1 MAEGKITVSLA
12 AGKIVGRKGSL
23 PNGTDCYV
31 FKGIPY
37 AQPPVGE
44 LRFKPPLP
52 LTSFRIDPLECFID
66 GPSGYSDDVR
76 IKRMSE
82 DCLYLNV
89 FSPQLQPKTSL
100 PVMVWIH
107 GGGFYTGTGD
117 SALYDPKYLVQQGA
131 VVVCIN
137 YRLGPLGFLSLP
149 SVGIEGNMGLKDQRM
164 SLRWVHE
171 NVAHF
176 GGDPSNVTIFGE
188 SAGGASVQ
196 LHYLSE
202 ASRQYFHKA
211 IAQSGTAYNE
221 WVWQRDA
228 TERARKLAQLLGAS
242 ETDSDEQVL
251 ATLMSASAETMTT
264 LQNQTLSERDQT
276 LLIRFPF
283 TPVIERPES
292 VDAIVTEH
300 PSRAIERKFRTDIPL
315 LLGSTDDEGL
325 VLWSMLDEKL
335 PLYANDP
342 SRLIPGTLAVRSEE
356 DKRSATDAI
365 VRFFFPNGGTI
376 SVETMRNVTK
386 VLGDNLNT
394 FAGYVA
400 TELHARYQSAPLYM
414 YVFSYM
420 GELNKYREEMKIPP
434 ECVGAG
440 HADDLYYLFSS
451 SIFNTDAIGD
461 HTDAGRFREY
471 CCNLWVNFARFGNP
485 NATLVNWTPVER
497 AIGDAESY
505 YPAAMNLKDI
515 GDCKMTTEFF
525 FERFQF
531 WKQLFQKYNGS
542 HLLPGV
548 N

>member
-12 AGKIVGRKGSL
+12 AGSVVGRKGAL
-23 PNGTDCYV
+23 PNGTDWYV

-37 AQPPVGE
+37 AQPPVGQ
-44 LRFKPPLP
+44 LRFKPPVP
-52 LTSFRIDPLECFID
+52 LASFPADPLECFAD
-66 GPSGYSDDVR
+66 GPSSYSEDVR

-89 FSPQLQPKTSL
+89 FSPQLQPKTPL

-117 SALYDPKYLVQQGA
+117 AALYEPKYLVQQGA

-171 NVAHF
+171 NIAHF
-176 GGDPSNVTIFGE
+176 GGDPSSVTIFGE

-202 ASRQYFHKA
+202 SSRQYFHKA

-228 TERARKLAQLLGAS
+228 TERARKLAQLLGSSA
-242 ETDSDEQVL
+242 TDSDEQVL
-251 ATLMSASAETMTT
+251 ATLMEASAETMTAV
-264 LQNQTLSERDQT
+264 QNQTMSERDQT
-276 LLIRFPF
+276 LLVRFPF
-283 TPVIERPES
+283 TPVIERAES
-292 VDAIVTEH
+292 VDPIVTEH
-300 PSRAIERKFRTDIPL
+300 PARAIERKFQTAIPL

-325 VLWSMLDEKL
+325 VLWSLLGEKL

-342 SRLIPGTLAVRSEE
+342 SRLIPGTLDVCSEE
-356 DKRSATDAI
+356 DKRDVTDAI
-365 VRFFFPNGGTI
+365 VRFFFPTGSI
-376 SVETMRNVTK
+376 SAETMRGMTT

-394 FAGYVA
+394 FAGFVA

-451 SIFNTDAIGD
+451 SIYNTDAVGD

-471 CCNLWVNFARFGNP
+471 FCNLWVNFARFGNP
-485 NATLVNWTPVER
+485 NATLVDWTPVER
-497 AIGDAESY
+497 ATDDTEGY
-505 YPAAMNLKDI
+505 YPAAMNLKAI

-542 HLLPGV
+542 HLLPKA